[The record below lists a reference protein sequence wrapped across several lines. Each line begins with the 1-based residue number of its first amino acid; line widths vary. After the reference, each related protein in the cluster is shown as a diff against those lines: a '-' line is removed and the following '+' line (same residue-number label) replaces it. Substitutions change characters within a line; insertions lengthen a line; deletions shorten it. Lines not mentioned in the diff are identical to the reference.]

1 MIRFVLEKLRDGEV
15 LEEAEAFHVL
25 TSLLRDQFES
35 EQVAALLA
43 LIEGRGL
50 ALSELSGFVGALTE
64 LGDKLNLTGDAL
76 VDVCGTGGDGK
87 DTFNISTT
95 SAFVAAAAGAQ
106 VVKHGNYSASS
117 SCGASNVLEAAG
129 IELSRDRDVL
139 NANLEKFGICFL
151 HAPFF
156 QPLLKS
162 VASVRRKIGIRTA
175 FNVLGPLLNPA
186 RPQHQLIGLANLHTF
201 RLYNIFLEKQGRS
214 FLLVHSVDGYD
225 EISLT
230 GRFLVKGS
238 EYEASFEPEE
248 LDLPRCSPES
258 LKGGATHDEAVG
270 IMESILSGRGTL
282 EQSAV
287 VIANAAFAL
296 LACNQREGNIREYIS
311 LCRKALESGRAH
323 QLYNSLRSRAE

>member
-15 LEEAEAFHVL
+15 LEEAEAFKVL
-25 TSLLRDQFES
+25 TTLLREEVES

-50 ALSELSGFVGALTE
+50 ALTELTGFVGALTE
-64 LGDKLNLTGDAL
+64 LGDKLNLPGDAL

-129 IELSRDRDVL
+129 IELSKDREVL
-139 NANLEKFGICFL
+139 SANLESFGICFL
-151 HAPFF
+151 HAPHF

-162 VASVRRKIGIRTA
+162 VANVRRKIGIRTA

-186 RPQHQLIGLANLHTF
+186 HPHNQLIGLANLHTF

-238 EYEASFEPEE
+238 DYEASFEPEE
-248 LDLPRCSPES
+248 LDLPRCSAES
-258 LKGGATHDEAVG
+258 LKGGANHHEAVA
-270 IMESILSGRGTL
+270 ILERILSGGGTL
-282 EQSAV
+282 EQSSV

-296 LACNQREGNIREYIS
+296 LACNQRGGDIRENLSI
-311 LCRKALESGRAH
+311 CREALESGRAY
-323 QLYNSLRSRAE
+323 QLYNGLKSRAQ